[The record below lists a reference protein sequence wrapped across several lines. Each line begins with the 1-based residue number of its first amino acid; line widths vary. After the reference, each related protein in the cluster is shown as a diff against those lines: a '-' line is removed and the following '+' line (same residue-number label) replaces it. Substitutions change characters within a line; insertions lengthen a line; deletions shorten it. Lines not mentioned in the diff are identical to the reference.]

1 MIQTSRA
8 TPGRG
13 VTQAGPDSRRRRW
26 AALLWGVVWRAL
38 VVILLPIVLPSQAQ
52 IGAARGASQRLMV
65 GVVAV
70 LAVVCL
76 LGLVLGVWW
85 RRGLLGSLNRVVGA
99 AVLVRLAF
107 LGPIELM
114 MAAWIA
120 AIAVAAVDWL
130 HSVGTELRARPS
142 TPRAPF
148 VSPRSSPFTS
158 APPAAPAPP
167 PTVSSPPPAAQV
179 WTRDSPRLYVPPPP
193 WPNPPVRRAHRFG
206 RPVLPWFVALT
217 GIVLI
222 ALLAWASNVNLN
234 RPPSADQ
241 PAPPA
246 TSQPAPPATE
256 QPPASPPAA
265 APQSPSGHRTVYC
278 TTVAESRVCVSVSA

>member
-8 TPGRG
+8 TSGRG
-13 VTQAGPDSRRRRW
+13 VPQAGPDRWPRPW
-26 AALLWGVVWRAL
+26 AALVWGLVWRAL

-52 IGAARGASQRLMV
+52 IGSARGGTQRLMV
-65 GVVAV
+65 GVVAA
-70 LAVVCL
+70 LAAVCL
-76 LGLVLGVWW
+76 LGLLLGVWQ
-85 RRGLLGSLNRVVGA
+85 RRGVLGSLNRVVGA

-130 HSVGTELRARPS
+130 HAVRTEQSARPS
-142 TPRAPF
+142 ASRAPF
-148 VSPRSSPFTS
+148 VAPRSSPFT
-158 APPAAPAPP
+158 APQAAYAPP
-167 PTVSSPPPAAQV
+167 PTVSPPPPAAPV
-179 WTRDSPRLYVPPPP
+179 WTSASPRPYVPPPP
-193 WPNPPVRRAHRFG
+193 WPNMPARRPHRFG
-206 RPVLPWFVALT
+206 RPVVPWFVALT
-217 GIVLI
+217 GIVVI
-222 ALLAWASNVNLN
+222 ALLAWASNPNLN
-234 RPPSADQ
+234 PPSSADQ